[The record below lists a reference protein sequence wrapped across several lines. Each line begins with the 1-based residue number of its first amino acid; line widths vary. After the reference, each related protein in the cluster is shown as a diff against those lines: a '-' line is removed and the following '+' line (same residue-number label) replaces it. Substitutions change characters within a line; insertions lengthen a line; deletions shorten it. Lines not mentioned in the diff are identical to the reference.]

1 MKEKNNLVLKFF
13 ILLSA
18 IVFGLGVT
26 KSAQATSRLC
36 LRSIL
41 LL

>member
-18 IVFGLGVT
+18 IVFWSWSN
-26 KSAQATSRLC
+26 KISS
-36 LRSIL
+36 SD
-41 LL
+41 

>member
-26 KSAQATSRLC
+26 KSASD
-36 LRSIL
+36 
-41 LL
+41 